1 MFLYILK
8 KLGVILPT
16 FFGVTLV
23 AFVFIRMLPGDPV
36 LLMAGERG
44 MSEER
49 HAALMAELGFDKPV
63 IVQYGYY
70 LKQLVMAISAHPL
83 SPESQCWTN
92 S

>member
-1 MFLYILK
+1 MFLYIFK

-63 IVQYGYY
+63 IVQYG
-70 LKQLVMAISAHPL
+70 LL
-83 SPESQCWTN
+83 SQTAGRW
-92 S
+92 